1 MEQSN
6 EEIHIRIKF
15 MNEPDEKE
23 RMKQR
28 IQAIIERF
36 DSDALGFFSEPND
49 IFPKQKTIE
58 QFEDICTM
66 YDLEELSKLEEVKLL
81 KGVLSKYK
89 NNDSYP
95 NVCSLLNI
103 LNKR

>member
-36 DSDALGFFSEPND
+36 DSDALGFF
-49 IFPKQKTIE
+49 FRAK
-58 QFEDICTM
+58 
-66 YDLEELSKLEEVKLL
+66 
-81 KGVLSKYK
+81 
-89 NNDSYP
+89 
-95 NVCSLLNI
+95 
-103 LNKR
+103 

>member
-6 EEIHIRIKF
+6 GEIHKRIKF
-15 MNEPDEKE
+15 MDEPDEKE

-28 IQAIIERF
+28 IQAIIGRF
-36 DSDALGFFSEPND
+36 DSDELGFLTDPND
-49 IFPKQKTIE
+49 IFPKQTTIE
-58 QFEDICTM
+58 QFEDICTI

-81 KGVLSKYK
+81 GGVLSKYK

-103 LNKR
+103 LNQS